1 MAFHQFKIVASSMG
15 LLLSLYACGPSGSA
29 TGAKGETSANAVR
42 GGFERTGEIVG
53 TVGDEPA
60 TWYALKMDLGGET
73 RSTANFS
80 NPVGLM
86 TEFTLQ
92 AHPGN
97 SFQIEKSVSVT
108 FSVMNGNLVSG
119 GALYFPEAGMFP
131 HYGDHNDSVTVELET
146 LEMGDGT
153 ARIIGR
159 ATGTIYRLAD
169 YSAEPDMSDSSP
181 IDLSF
186 DLTAYE
192 E

>member
-1 MAFHQFKIVASSMG
+1 MAFHQLKIVASSIG

-29 TGAKGETSANAVR
+29 TDAEGETSADTLR

-53 TVGDEPA
+53 TVGDGPA
-60 TWYALKMDLGGET
+60 TWHMLKMDLGGEI
-73 RSTANFS
+73 RSTANYS

-92 AHPGN
+92 AHPGD
-97 SFQIEKSVSVT
+97 SFQIENSVSVT
-108 FSVMNGNLVSG
+108 FSMMNGNLVSG

-131 HYGDHNDSVTVELET
+131 HYGDHNDSVTVEIKA

-153 ARIIGR
+153 AKVKGK

-169 YSAEPDMSDSSP
+169 YSAEPDMSDSRP

>member
-1 MAFHQFKIVASSMG
+1 MAFNQLKIVAGSIG
-15 LLLSLYACGPSGSA
+15 VLLSLYACGPSGSA
-29 TGAKGETSANAVR
+29 TDAEGETSGNNVR
-42 GGFERTGEIVG
+42 GGFERAGEITG
-53 TVGDEPA
+53 TIGDQSA
-60 TWYALKMDLGGET
+60 TWHVLKMDLGGEM
-73 RSTANFS
+73 RSTANYS

-108 FSVMNGNLVSG
+108 FSMMNGNLVSG

-131 HYGDHNDSVTVELET
+131 HYGDHNDSVSVELDT

-153 ARIIGR
+153 ARIKGR